1 MAKAF
6 VIRNQDGQYLTKK
19 GEWVSGKEAK
29 GLYHQAFSDQA
40 LNQLIEVNAKDIY
53 LRGIIV
59 ELELC
64 EKRRPIVLEY
74 GPDPEQPELLSEGAE
89 REGAA
94 SENSAP
100 ENTEAGET
108 AAEKFSGFIRPLN
121 VEPTLKV
128 GSKVPP
134 KVAPKDVESEEV
146 VDKV

>member
-29 GLYHQAFSDQA
+29 GLYHQAHQDQA

-53 LRGIIV
+53 LRGNII

-74 GPDPEQPELLSEGAE
+74 GPDPEQPELLSEGAGLE
-89 REGAA
+89 EA
-94 SENSAP
+94 EL
-100 ENTEAGET
+100 EDTEAKEAT
-108 AAEKFSGFIRPLN
+108 KEEFTGFIRPLN
-121 VEPTLKV
+121 VEPRMPVKTPTEK
-128 GSKVPP
+128 
-134 KVAPKDVESEEV
+134 VESKEI
-146 VDKV
+146 VDET

>member
-29 GLYHQAFSDQA
+29 GLYHQAHGDQA

-53 LRGIIV
+53 LRGTIV

-64 EKRRPIVLEY
+64 EKRQPIVLEY

-89 REGAA
+89 GAEGAEEDVA
-94 SENSAP
+94 TENS
-100 ENTEAGET
+100 EAGES

-121 VEPTLKV
+121 VEPRM
-128 GSKVPP
+128 PP
-134 KVAPKDVESEEV
+134 KKVESEEV